1 MTPKYVQLADSLRT
15 LIRDGA
21 FHDTRQL
28 PTEVQLCEQY
38 QVSRQTVRQALG
50 MLVSEGLI
58 EKRQGSGSHITQAA
72 LNSAHNTYK
81 IAIITTYISDYIFPS
96 ILRSIQDVLSQHNCT
111 MQLLA
116 TQNKI
121 TLERQILEG
130 LLIQDVDGIIVEGTK
145 TALPN
150 PNLDLYRKL
159 QEKGI
164 PVIFINGSY
173 ADLPNCVSVLDDN
186 FGGGYQLVEYLVSQG
201 HSRIAGIFKSDDIQG
216 IGRYSGYIHA
226 LRDHG
231 KLAESSN
238 PVAWFTTENRVRVM
252 DSHLIEYIKE
262 CTATVCYNDEVAYI
276 LISLLK
282 NAGIRVPQDMAVVS
296 FDNSYFS
303 ELGGI
308 KITSLSHEGMN
319 TGIIAANK
327 LLKMIAGESISSEVV
342 PWVIKV
348 KASSQ
353 MVPQN

>member
-1 MTPKYVQLADSLRT
+1 MTPKYVQLADTLRT

-21 FHDTRQL
+21 FREKRQL
-28 PTEVQLCEQY
+28 PTELQLSEQY
-38 QVSRQTVRQALG
+38 QVSRQTVRQALSL
-50 MLVSEGLI
+50 LVAEGLI
-58 EKRQGSGSHITQAA
+58 EKRQGSGSHITQAG
-72 LNSAHNTYK
+72 LNSTRNSYK

-130 LLIQDVDGIIVEGTK
+130 LLVQDIDGIIVEGTK

-150 PNLDLYRKL
+150 PNLDLYRQL
-159 QEKGI
+159 HSKGI

-173 ADLPNCVSVLDDN
+173 AALPDCISVLDDN
-186 FGGGYQLVEYLVSQG
+186 FGGGYQLVEYLIGQG

-216 IGRYSGYIHA
+216 IERYSGYVHA

-231 KLAESSN
+231 KLGYNTIPA
-238 PVAWFTTENRVRVM
+238 AWFTTENRARVM
-252 DSHLIEYIKE
+252 DRQLVEDIRS

-276 LISLLK
+276 LISLLEES
-282 NAGIRVPQDMAVVS
+282 GVRVPQDMAVVS

-303 ELGGI
+303 ELGSI
-308 KITSLSHEGMN
+308 KITSLSHEDLN
-319 TGIIAANK
+319 TGALAATK
-327 LLKMIAGESISSEVV
+327 LLKKIAGEPIASEVV
-342 PWVIKV
+342 PWTLKV

-353 MVPQN
+353 TLL

>member
-1 MTPKYVQLADSLRT
+1 MAPKYVQLADTLRT
-15 LIRDGA
+15 LIQDGA

-28 PTEVQLCEQY
+28 PTEIQLSEQY

-50 MLVSEGLI
+50 VLVNEGLI
-58 EKRQGSGSHITQAA
+58 EKRQGSGSHITRAGLNAA
-72 LNSAHNTYK
+72 HRTYK

-96 ILRSIQDVLSQHNCT
+96 ILRSIQDILSHHNCT

-130 LLIQDVDGIIVEGTK
+130 LLVQDVDGIIVEGTK

-150 PNLDLYRKL
+150 PNLDLYRQL

-173 ADLPNCVSVLDDN
+173 AALPNCVSVLDDN

-201 HSRIAGIFKSDDIQG
+201 HSHIAGIFKSDDIQG
-216 IGRYSGYIHA
+216 IERYSGYIHA

-231 KLAESSN
+231 KLTENSL
-238 PVAWFTTENRVRVM
+238 PVAWYTTENRVRVM
-252 DSHLIEYIKE
+252 DMHLIDYIKD
-262 CTATVCYNDEVAYI
+262 CTAAVCYNDEVAYI

-282 NAGIRVPQDMAVVS
+282 NAGIQVPQDMAVVS

-308 KITSLSHEGMN
+308 KITSLSHEGLN
-319 TGIIAANK
+319 TGILAANK
-327 LLKMIAGESISSEVV
+327 LLKMIGGESVSSEVI
-342 PWVIKV
+342 PWTIKI

-353 MVPQN
+353 LNP